1 MKKLQ
6 QKSFMSFLRET
17 GMLPPEMMGKDY
29 DENELLKEEI
39 EARKNPFEDKMDH
52 KEDITRF
59 EISLVNTKNE
69 AFCVNCF
76 V

>member
-1 MKKLQ
+1 
-6 QKSFMSFLRET
+6 MSFLRET